1 LCERSTSEELY
12 FFTGSSRC
20 AASGSAHGW
29 ANQSKWVFNS
39 RGRIC
44 AATKR
49 KPKIVAEKHSAACGE
64 AHERKIVGRALKRS
78 GEIDG
83 MASWWCK
90 DRSRGSDDMN
100 DVGLR
105 QQ

>member
-1 LCERSTSEELY
+1 MV
-12 FFTGSSRC
+12 G
-20 AASGSAHGW
+20 
-29 ANQSKWVFNS
+29 ANQSKWIFDS
-39 RGRIC
+39 RGHIS
-44 AATKR
+44 AARKR
-49 KPKIVAEKHSAACGE
+49 KLKIAAEKHSAACGE

-90 DRSRGSDDMN
+90 GRSRGSDDRN

>member
-1 LCERSTSEELY
+1 MSARRQRNATFQRKLALRGERSP
-12 FFTGSSRC
+12 
-20 AASGSAHGW
+20 HGW
-29 ANQSKWVFNS
+29 ANQSKRVFDS
-39 RGRIC
+39 QGRIC

-49 KPKIVAEKHSAACGE
+49 KLKIAAEKHSASCGE